1 MHVQSPDLSGHWYA
15 DPPPLLRYRVLPV
28 LTSTRVENYSL
39 AAALTV
45 IRAQR
50 ADHLPFSL
58 EVMPASLVYTNFLSA
73 DF

>member
-1 MHVQSPDLSGHWYA
+1 MFKALTFRATGT
-15 DPPPLLRYRVLPV
+15 LTLRYRVLPV